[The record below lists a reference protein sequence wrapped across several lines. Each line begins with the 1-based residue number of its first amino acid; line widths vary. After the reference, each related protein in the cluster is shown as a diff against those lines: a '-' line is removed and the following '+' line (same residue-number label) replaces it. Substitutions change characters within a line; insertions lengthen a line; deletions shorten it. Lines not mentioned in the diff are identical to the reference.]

1 MSNVKDGDKSLGTV
15 AAIIIMLLNIYS
27 WLIVI
32 YILMSWI
39 PNARESGLGQMLGQ
53 IVEPYL
59 EPFRKIIPPIGMLD
73 ISPIFAFLA
82 LRFAEVG
89 VKAIFNMLM

>member
-1 MSNVKDGDKSLGTV
+1 
-15 AAIIIMLLNIYS
+15 
-27 WLIVI
+27 
-32 YILMSWI
+32 MSWV

-73 ISPIFAFLA
+73 ISPIVAILA
-82 LRFAEVG
+82 LKFAEAG
-89 VKAIFNMLM
+89 VAVIFDMLM